1 MLNRTSNIAWLAW
14 LALAAL
20 WLASLQL
27 RPLLDPD
34 EGRYAEIPRE
44 MAASGDWV
52 TPRLNDL
59 KYFEKPPLQYWMTA
73 AAYRAFG
80 QSPWSSRLWSFA
92 LAFACLPLV
101 FAWTRRLYGDRS
113 GRAALLALAVSPYF
127 AIVGHL
133 NLLDSGF
140 TFWLTATVLAFLRAQ
155 TSEPGSSAERRG
167 CCCVGSARHWPCS
180 AKESS

>member
-1 MLNRTSNIAWLAW
+1 MLERGIDQLPPLVTATSPESAHVAEGAWRTGSRAYRFAWLIAVLLFVASAW
-14 LALAAL
+14 FG
-20 WLASLQL
+20 SLEL
-27 RPLLDPD
+27 RGLFAPD

-44 MAASGDWV
+44 MLASGDWI

-101 FAWTRRLYGDRS
+101 FGWTRRLYGERS

-133 NLLDSGF
+133 NLLDPGF
-140 TFWLTATVLAFLRAQ
+140 TFWL
-155 TSEPGSSAERRG
+155 
-167 CCCVGSARHWPCS
+167 
-180 AKESS
+180 